1 MEEPNFSYLNSFTGG
16 DKAFEGKIL
25 AIIKTDS
32 LKKEISI

>member
-25 AIIKTDS
+25 AIIKQ
-32 LKKEISI
+32 IP